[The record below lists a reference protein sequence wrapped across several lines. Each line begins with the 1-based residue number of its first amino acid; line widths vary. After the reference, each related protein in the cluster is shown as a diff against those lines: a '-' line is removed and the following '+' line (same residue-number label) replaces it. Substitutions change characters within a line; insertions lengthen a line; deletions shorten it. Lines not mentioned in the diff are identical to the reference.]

1 MFIHYE
7 SLSFYAF
14 HLSCRNLRELCK
26 QKIFASL
33 NLWNIPEGRIISIF
47 QVGKLKL
54 REAMT
59 HLKL

>member
-54 REAMT
+54 
-59 HLKL
+59 